1 MVQGHGVPGV
11 DSSSCVFKQACT
23 DPCDDFFCSSP
34 LRAASCLPSIEED
47 QNIISRR
54 EERPPHPSHQ
64 HWDGDDAWDFI
75 QRDPFHLA
83 IRVTCVNMHHRFKI
97 QSSALLHMRA
107 CAVCNVPLFLGF
119 TFRDFIKSY
128 QVKTRCSSLMLEL
141 RMQASIRPPLP
152 SRQ

>member
-1 MVQGHGVPGV
+1 MQGHGVPGV

-64 HWDGDDAWDFI
+64 HWDGDDAWDSV
-75 QRDPFHLA
+75 QQDPFHIA
-83 IRVTCVNMHHRFKI
+83 ICVTFLRVNKHRRFAI
-97 QSSALLHMRA
+97 QSSALPPKRA
-107 CAVCNVPLFLGF
+107 HVMYLLFLGF
-119 TFRDFIKSY
+119 TLDFIESY
-128 QVKTRCSSLMLEL
+128 QVKTRCSSLTLEL